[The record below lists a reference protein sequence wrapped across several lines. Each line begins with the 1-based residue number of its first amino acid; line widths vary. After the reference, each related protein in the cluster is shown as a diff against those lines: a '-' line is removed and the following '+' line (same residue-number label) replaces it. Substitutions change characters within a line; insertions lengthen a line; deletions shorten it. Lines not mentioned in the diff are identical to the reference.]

1 MPEYREGDAVS
12 PGRPVADVIEAGR
25 MEMRAKVDEND
36 RANLN
41 EGQDRD
47 RWKSTRSPGEKFP
60 AKVGALAGL
69 VNRDFFESRRDAS
82 VRRDVPVREA
92 GREDEGRRVAAVTIE
107 GKEIR
112 DALTVPRQAVFQKN
126 GKTHVFVKTG
136 DRFEQREIKI
146 VQRTESR
153 AAIEGLPEGTEVALV
168 DPTIKRTSGLE
179 RDVAAARRWSREVT
193 GLGSPVAETVDG
205 DAISAVGARVRAK
218 ADFLP
223 ELRLGFDNL
232 RAHKLR
238 SLLTMLGMIFGVA
251 AVVAML
257 SIGAGAQQEVMA
269 FIEQL
274 GVRNLIV
281 EAREASDW
289 QTLQKVRKTSAGLT
303 FQDYRVIQANLE
315 GITTSTARKRFTP
328 TKLLPRPQGDT
339 PVVYGVSSGYVPI
352 ANIRVVSGRF
362 FDEAENVAAM
372 PLAVL
377 GEAAAAA
384 LFGAEDAVGRYVKV
398 NDQWFQVDRRRRA
411 AVDRAERRRRH
422 PRAGPQQ
429 PDLRAALLRDLPA
442 RGWPVAVQG
451 RDRRHLPSDAV
462 QQRRAGGRVTA
473 ARAADRRPS

>member
-1 MPEYREGDAVS
+1 M
-12 PGRPVADVIEAGR
+12 
-25 MEMRAKVDEND
+25 
-36 RANLN
+36 
-41 EGQDRD
+41 
-47 RWKSTRSPGEKFP
+47 
-60 AKVGALAGL
+60 
-69 VNRDFFESRRDAS
+69 
-82 VRRDVPVREA
+82 
-92 GREDEGRRVAAVTIE
+92 
-107 GKEIR
+107 
-112 DALTVPRQAVFQKN
+112 
-126 GKTHVFVKTG
+126 
-136 DRFEQREIKI
+136 
-146 VQRTESR
+146 
-153 AAIEGLPEGTEVALV
+153 
-168 DPTIKRTSGLE
+168 
-179 RDVAAARRWSREVT
+179 T
-193 GLGSPVAETVDG
+193 GLGSPIAETVDG

-303 FQDYRVIQANLE
+303 FQDFRVIQANLE
-315 GITTSTARKRFTP
+315 GITTATARKRFTP

-339 PVVYGVSSGYVPI
+339 PVVYGVSSGYVSI

-398 NDQWFQVDRRRRA
+398 NDQWFQV
-411 AVDRAERRRRH
+411 VGV
-422 PRAGPQQ
+422 AGPQLTVQ
-429 PDLRAALLRDLPA
+429 SDVAGLPAQDRNNLIYVPLYSAIFRLEDGQTQYKDEIDGIYLQMRSSNDVPAAASLLRGLLTVAHRETPDFTIVSPA
-442 RGWPVAVQG
+442 ELLAE
-451 RDRRHLPSDAV
+451 
-462 QQRRAGGRVTA
+462 QRRTQRIFEMVMVAIASISLLVGGIGIMNIMLASVMERTREIGVRRAIGARKRDVIRQFLIETTIISLAGGVIGVIVGVGLSQLIGYLAGWSTIVTTTSIALAFVVSVGIGLVFGLYPA
-473 ARAADRRPS
+473 ARAANLDPVKALHYE